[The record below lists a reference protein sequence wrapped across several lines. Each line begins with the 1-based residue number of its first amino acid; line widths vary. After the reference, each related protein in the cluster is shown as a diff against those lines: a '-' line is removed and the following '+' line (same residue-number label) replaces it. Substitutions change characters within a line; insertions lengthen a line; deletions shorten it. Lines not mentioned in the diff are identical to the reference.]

1 MGFTCWLCQNS
12 CGNWLFIVFFFP
24 WKIVIFHSYVE
35 LPEGM
40 VKTNGKVHIVQKSLG
55 KSRRSSDQPTCKGH
69 SFKVTEAS
77 WRGHRINMFMWI
89 YHPQNRGWEGKY
101 QGLRKLWMSF
111 LFLCKS
117 AQGSIVVIWINMW
130 GKIIGLNHGLDVFF
144 QPFKDARNVET
155 SSVQTNQR
163 NLW

>member
-1 MGFTCWLCQNS
+1 
-12 CGNWLFIVFFFP
+12 
-24 WKIVIFHSYVE
+24 
-35 LPEGM
+35 
-40 VKTNGKVHIVQKSLG
+40 
-55 KSRRSSDQPTCKGH
+55 
-69 SFKVTEAS
+69 
-77 WRGHRINMFMWI
+77 MFMWI

-155 SSVQTNQR
+155 SSVQTNQC
-163 NLW
+163 NL